1 MFMVR
6 KHKRPVSIHGKRLRP
21 FAYTKA
27 EKKLPLSVHRKFERC
42 VLRVKQRLPKKCAV
56 LGYPGLEARIK
67 GCYNPFS
74 ICRTSVYKPAILRM
88 KRKSRR

>member
-1 MFMVR
+1 MVR

-42 VLRVKQRLPKKCAV
+42 VLRVKQRLPKNV
-56 LGYPGLEARIK
+56 R
-67 GCYNPFS
+67 F
-74 ICRTSVYKPAILRM
+74 
-88 KRKSRR
+88 